1 MEIDEPK
8 FWIFQFNPEEFDI
21 EKAIDKLDKDV
32 FTVNQYKK
40 QIKKGDKIL
49 FWVSGKKAGIIGY
62 GEVLT
67 NPKVIDQNPE
77 SVQFVKKKNS
87 VKKSISV
94 WVSYNKIKEKILNV
108 DLQKDYFYITKDMRI
123 FKNSWSLILPI
134 KKEIWDFFNKKFIS
148 KLTITFSRAEEKKLY
163 YESTILKS
171 PDIYDGEEKIPF
183 KKKDLKFKRIL
194 MNEFSS
200 EKKDSNNTNNE
211 K

>member
-1 MEIDEPK
+1 M
-8 FWIFQFNPEEFDI
+8 
-21 EKAIDKLDKDV
+21 
-32 FTVNQYKK
+32 
-40 QIKKGDKIL
+40 
-49 FWVSGKKAGIIGY
+49 
-62 GEVLT
+62 
-67 NPKVIDQNPE
+67 
-77 SVQFVKKKNS
+77 
-87 VKKSISV
+87 
-94 WVSYNKIKEKILNV
+94 SYNKIKEKILNV

-163 YESTILKS
+163 YESTLLKS
-171 PDIYDGEEKIPF
+171 PDIYDGKEKIPF